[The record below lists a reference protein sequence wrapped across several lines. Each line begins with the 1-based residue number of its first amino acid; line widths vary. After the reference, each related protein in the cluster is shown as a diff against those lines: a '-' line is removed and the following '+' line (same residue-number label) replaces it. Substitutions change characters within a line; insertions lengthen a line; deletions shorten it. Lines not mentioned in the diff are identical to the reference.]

1 MANSIDSSQSG
12 KNYEI
17 NYDEVAMLRKKLQL
31 KSEALMVLTQELDQ
45 CRIQRD
51 QFKLMAEQ
59 IQERFW
65 HFKKQAN
72 TTGDLRKY
80 DMDEDFRTMDLLAEI
95 REQNKCLRLQVE
107 TLRQKLR
114 DAQGDI
120 KVLRTSSNHSNLEP
134 SNSQLAPA
142 IHEKEEMI
150 EQLEKLN
157 VKCTQLKNDLK
168 NLLDEK
174 HELETERDAFKC
186 KSHRL
191 NFELS
196 KALKAAQPLDVDSL
210 INENRYLQDRLQQLL
225 AEKELTRQSLLK
237 YKGMLDNKRVKGTIK
252 LGGNGTVGTI
262 MTHKQVEQ
270 LLQQGINI
278 PPQKSAAALSDLRSL
293 CSALLEALNDKTLAL
308 VHQKKANKILA
319 ARICELDST
328 YPSPTSKL
336 LEGYVSANVD
346 NLEEIEENLDYN
358 DKDSLNHIDKEE
370 NSLQINSDASCDES
384 SPSHAGDSTST
395 PTLPLDLPE
404 NLEALVKKALMDLRE
419 NPKDK
424 S

>member
-1 MANSIDSSQSG
+1 MANSIDSSQSC

-65 HFKKQAN
+65 NFKKQTD
-72 TTGDLRKY
+72 TTRDLKKY

-196 KALKAAQPLDVDSL
+196 KALKASQPLDVDSL

-358 DKDSLNHIDKEE
+358 DKDSLNHIDKED

-404 NLEALVKKALMDLRE
+404 NLEALVKKALLDLRE
-419 NPKDK
+419 NPKGK